1 MKIFFLLLAL
11 IVAEE
16 KELTVDLTT
25 ENFNDFVKGRNVLV
39 EFFAPWC
46 GHCKALKPKW
56 EAAAVKVNQDD
67 SIDATIAKV
76 DATEN
81 KDLAQRFGVEG
92 YPTIKWFPKGSLAG
106 EAYEGKRET
115 SDIVN
120 YVIGETTSAVVTIPK
135 KQLAEFGKSSDYTLV
150 STVKVDSKKEKFF
163 DRACKRLKKEMA
175 KMSKTFQCGKTR
187 LKKGTTKVFFRRN
200 KFEENDG
207 PVELKYEGKMSK
219 LDVWVKD
226 NIFGQ
231 FGLFDKGFLLDRK
244 DEELFLI
251 VLKDEKYPFEIE
263 GLGDFVKKM
272 KQETGIQ
279 ANMLTSKDGEQ
290 WGFPKDKDLLYV
302 YLKKKDTS
310 AKKERLQ
317 PRDYKKYILDPSK
330 DNTNFDTFLTQ
341 ARAEDW
347 ELYVKSQS
355 PDAVEQEG
363 LVVPLIG
370 KTFEEVVYDSTKDV
384 LVEFYA
390 PWCGHCK
397 QFAPEYEKL
406 AEIVE
411 RHYKNRNLM
420 IAKMDAT
427 ENDSP
432 VEISGFPTIYI
443 FPAGKDTKPIQYE
456 GDRDIDD
463 LLDFIEEYSQSV
475 KEQVK
480 DEL

>member
-1 MKIFFLLLAL
+1 
-11 IVAEE
+11 
-16 KELTVDLTT
+16 
-25 ENFNDFVKGRNVLV
+25 
-39 EFFAPWC
+39 
-46 GHCKALKPKW
+46 
-56 EAAAVKVNQDD
+56 
-67 SIDATIAKV
+67 
-76 DATEN
+76 
-81 KDLAQRFGVEG
+81 
-92 YPTIKWFPKGSLAG
+92 
-106 EAYEGKRET
+106 
-115 SDIVN
+115 
-120 YVIGETTSAVVTIPK
+120 
-135 KQLAEFGKSSDYTLV
+135 
-150 STVKVDSKKEKFF
+150 
-163 DRACKRLKKEMA
+163 
-175 KMSKTFQCGKTR
+175 
-187 LKKGTTKVFFRRN
+187 
-200 KFEENDG
+200 
-207 PVELKYEGKMSK
+207 MSK

-251 VLKDEKYPFEIE
+251 ILKEETYPFENE
-263 GLGDFVKKM
+263 GLGDFVSKM

-279 ANMLTSKDGEQ
+279 ANMLTFEDAEQ
-290 WGFPKDKDLLYV
+290 WGFPKDKDLLYA

-310 AKKERLQ
+310 AKKETLQ
-317 PRDYKKYILDPSK
+317 AKDYKKYLLDPSE
-330 DNTNFDTFLTQ
+330 DDTDFDTFLTKS
-341 ARAEDW
+341 RSGDW

-355 PDAVEQEG
+355 PDDVQQEG

-370 KTFEEVVYDSTKDV
+370 ETFEEIVFDSTMDV

-397 QFAPEYEKL
+397 KFAPEYEKL
-406 AEIVE
+406 AKIVE